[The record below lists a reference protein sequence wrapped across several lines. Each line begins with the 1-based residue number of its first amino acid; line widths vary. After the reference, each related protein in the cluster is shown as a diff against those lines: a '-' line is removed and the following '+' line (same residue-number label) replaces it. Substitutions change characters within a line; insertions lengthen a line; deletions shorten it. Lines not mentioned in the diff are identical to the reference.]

1 MSAIARFIVRRRW
14 FVLAAWAIVLG
25 IALVAGADTRE
36 HIRQPSLTIPGSDAA
51 RADSLSSREFG
62 GTVSMA
68 VLLKGPAAEVEKLG
82 PRLVRELQEV
92 DGVQVLS
99 PWAIGGSRVLKEPS
113 GQALL
118 ALQVKK
124 PFEQVSEE
132 TTPAVEAVLAREVKE
147 PLRAEIT
154 GLAPLVRALNES
166 SLDSLHRGELIA
178 LPVLFLMLLLI
189 FRSPVAALVP
199 ALCGLLVTRI
209 GIALMGPIADHVAI
223 DALALNLVTMVGLAL
238 GVDYALL
245 VVSRFREELES
256 EPSVERAVELS
267 IGRAGRTVLLA
278 GAALSI
284 GMLCALVIAP
294 GSLLVSATIGVV
306 VVTIVAVVVAVFAM
320 PAVLAVMGTGINRWK
335 LRSPGTGL
343 AWARLSERTL
353 RHPAAAAGF
362 VLLPLALLAAPALAL
377 NTGPPNVANLPPDNA
392 ARMSYESF
400 ERDRGA
406 GWSTP
411 YEVVFRTAGSGHDDK
426 AAE

>member
-14 FVLAAWAIVLG
+14 FVLAAWALVLG
-25 IALVAGADTRE
+25 LALVAGADTRE
-36 HIRQPSLTIPGSDAA
+36 HIRQPSLTIPGSDAE

-68 VLLKGPAAEVEKLG
+68 VLLKGPAAEVEKRG
-82 PRLVRELQEV
+82 PRLVRELQEI

-199 ALCGLLVTRI
+199 ALCGLLVTRV
-209 GIALMGPIADHVAI
+209 GIALMGPIADQVAI

-245 VVSRFREELES
+245 VVSRFREELEN

-306 VVTIVAVVVAVFAM
+306 VVTVVAVVVAVFAM
-320 PAVLAVMGTGINRWK
+320 PAVLAVLGTGINRWQ
-335 LRSPGTGL
+335 LRSPGHRAGLGAAVRAHAAPPGRGDRIRAASACAARCTG
-343 AWARLSERTL
+343 AGAQHRAAER
-353 RHPAAAAGF
+353 RQPAAGQ
-362 VLLPLALLAAPALAL
+362 
-377 NTGPPNVANLPPDNA
+377 
-392 ARMSYESF
+392 
-400 ERDRGA
+400 RGA
-406 GWSTP
+406 H
-411 YEVVFRTAGSGHDDK
+411 ELRVVRARSRRRLVDPVRGRLPHAGSGHDDQ